1 MIEYKADNIVLLNIV
16 HNTMDFQQFE
26 YEDIVQLAND
36 IGVEYKEKAEVFYNW
51 NEFKEWYDD
60 VTQDDYKYKGEYIE
74 GFVIEDA
81 NKFMTKI
88 KLQYYSFWKFMRAV
102 KDEVGRKGYFSRT
115 SGLNS
120 PLANQFYGWLRTQ
133 TKETLRKDII
143 ILRNKFYKEQ

>member
-1 MIEYKADNIVLLNIV
+1 MEKRKSYLLNSWDEFISWYNEV
-16 HNTMDFQQFE
+16 TK
-26 YEDIVQLAND
+26 EDYLYDND
-36 IGVEYKEKAEVFYNW
+36 R
-51 NEFKEWYDD
+51 
-60 VTQDDYKYKGEYIE
+60 IE

-143 ILRNKFYKEQ
+143 ALRNMFYKEQ